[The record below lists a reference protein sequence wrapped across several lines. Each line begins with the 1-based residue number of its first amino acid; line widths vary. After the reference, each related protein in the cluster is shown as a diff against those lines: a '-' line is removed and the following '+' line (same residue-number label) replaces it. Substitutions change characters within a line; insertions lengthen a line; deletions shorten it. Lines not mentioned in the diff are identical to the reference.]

1 MTSVTTFGALSE
13 AVRTW
18 SELTNTGLLLCGL
31 EHDDE
36 LDAGG
41 FEPSPD
47 LHHFAE
53 ARMEPVADAGFG
65 RLFVG
70 TM

>member
-1 MTSVTTFGALSE
+1 
-13 AVRTW
+13 
-18 SELTNTGLLLCGL
+18 L
-31 EHDDE
+31 EHDNEFDS
-36 LDAGG
+36 AP

-47 LHHFAE
+47 LHHLAE
-53 ARMEPVADAGFG
+53 ARMKPVADTGFS

>member
-1 MTSVTTFGALSE
+1 LK
-13 AVRTW
+13 
-18 SELTNTGLLLCGL
+18 N
-31 EHDDE
+31 DDE
-36 LDAGG
+36 PDAAA

-53 ARMEPVADAGFG
+53 ARVEPVADKSFG

>member
-1 MTSVTTFGALSE
+1 LKNDHA
-13 AVRTW
+13 
-18 SELTNTGLLLCGL
+18 
-31 EHDDE
+31 
-36 LDAGG
+36 LDAAA

-53 ARMEPVADAGFG
+53 ARVESVADAGFG